1 MELFGQLLTMVLDLL
16 QVEFTIFGF
25 TFSFWQVF
33 VFDIV
38 AGIVAWILSEVFL
51 GD

>member
-16 QVEFTIFGF
+16 LVEFTIFGF